1 MLYQALGMVL
11 IKFATEDIAK
21 TRFQTTTLPVNSHTE
36 LIGPISWHLKQRV
49 GMHLFRTG
57 MAFKFDRLY
66 LCLGF
71 SHSTSYTQGQ
81 CFFRERSTY
90 TPPNRSCIAGGRFTG
105 TPFQCGSGSVA
116 TVVLRDNHA
125 CELCDAPAQPTRC
138 PLLPRESCS
147 ALVSMVQ

>member
-66 LCLGF
+66 LCLGLYPGLIRAGASF
-71 SHSTSYTQGQ
+71 AFQQVDVHLTTTEQILHRWGQ
-81 CFFRERSTY
+81 VHRH
-90 TPPNRSCIAGGRFTG
+90 P
-105 TPFQCGSGSVA
+105 
-116 TVVLRDNHA
+116 
-125 CELCDAPAQPTRC
+125 
-138 PLLPRESCS
+138 
-147 ALVSMVQ
+147 VSMWQW